1 MDETK
6 NVTFNAFDRDAEIE
20 SSERN
25 LLHWFQADAARR
37 PKVTNHFEQ
46 QKGATKGD
54 GALRPLIAGR
64 AMDSMLAGLR
74 WILFV
79 NRLD

>member
-20 SSERN
+20 SSERIR
-25 LLHWFQADAARR
+25 LHWFQADAARR

-46 QKGATKGD
+46 QKGTE
-54 GALRPLIAGR
+54 RCVPLLLVAP
-64 AMDSMLAGLR
+64 
-74 WILFV
+74 WI
-79 NRLD
+79 RC